1 VGVAVRRPDPAR
13 WLWYAYGGGL
23 PERFAPWVLHDTTCR
38 TWVVRHVI
46 RAVVQIAPIVI
57 AIIVFVPGP
66 IWLRVACALGGTIMG
81 LIFSISYAH
90 ETAEHRLVRPATP
103 RAPGPPRGRN
113 APRTRTRPPPSGT
126 PRATATPRPPDFRAM
141 AAREPP
147 GYRGRAL

>member
-13 WLWYAYGGGL
+13 WLWYAYGGRL

-38 TWVVRHVI
+38 TWVLRHVI

-66 IWLRVACALGGTIMG
+66 IWLRVMCALGGTIMG

-90 ETAEHRLVRPATP
+90 ETAEHRLVKAGYPPGTGPAT
-103 RAPGPPRGRN
+103 RAE
-113 APRTRTRPPPSGT
+113 RTADKDAAAAERY
-126 PRATATPRPPDFRAM
+126 
-141 AAREPP
+141 AARYRNPP
-147 GYRGRAL
+147 AT

>member
-90 ETAEHRLVRPATP
+90 ETAEHRLVKAGYPPGTGPAT
-103 RAPGPPRGRN
+103 RAE
-113 APRTRTRPPPSGT
+113 RTADKDAAAAERY
-126 PRATATPRPPDFRAM
+126 
-141 AAREPP
+141 AARYRNPP
-147 GYRGRAL
+147 AA